1 MKLSDKK
8 SGAPLA
14 GMRVVDLTRVL
25 AGPSCTQILGDL
37 GADVIKIE
45 RPGVGDDARSMGP
58 PYLDSDNPHSLDSG
72 YFLSVN
78 RNKRS
83 LTLNLTQKEGQDI
96 ARALIGM
103 SDIVVESFRRGMLA
117 RWGLDYASV
126 SRGRKDL
133 IYCSLTGFGQTGPYA
148 ARGGYDFLVQALG
161 GLMSVTGEAQGPP
174 MKAVGGL
181 VDIVTGLYAS
191 VALLAAVHHRNEKGE
206 GQYIDMALLDSQVAY
221 LGYVAQNYF
230 LSGKEPGRWGNSH
243 PNIVPYQ
250 LFEAADAPIILA
262 IGNDAQ
268 FRRFCVFAGVEG
280 LAQDERFVSNSQ
292 RVRHREALTAI
303 LAGLIDKHRAR
314 YWLDGLTGVD
324 VPCAPVNTVQQVF
337 ADEHV
342 RARGMTVEM
351 AHVLAEEERVRL
363 VASPMKFEKTKV
375 SYRYAPPRCGEH
387 SVEILRELLDMG
399 EEEIEGLIERGIT
412 SA

>member
-58 PYLDSDNPHSLDSG
+58 PYLDSDNPDSLDSG
-72 YFLSVN
+72 YFMSVN

-96 ARALIGM
+96 ARALIAQ

-117 RWGLDYASV
+117 RWGLDYEHV
-126 SRGRKDL
+126 TRGRADL

-148 ARGGYDFLVQALG
+148 SRGGYDFLVQALG
-161 GLMSVTGEAQGPP
+161 GLMSVTGEAGGSP

-191 VALLAAVHHRNEKGE
+191 VAILAAVHHRHEKGE

-230 LSGKEPGRWGNSH
+230 LSGNEPGRWGNSH

-250 LFEAADAPIILA
+250 LFEAQDAPIILA

-268 FRRFCVFAGVEG
+268 FRRFCAFAGNEA
-280 LAQDERFVSNSQ
+280 LAQDKRFITNSA
-292 RVRHREALTAI
+292 RVRHREALTSI
-303 LAGLIDKHRAR
+303 LSTLIGKQTAR
-314 YWLDGLTGVD
+314 YWLEGLVGVD
-324 VPCAPVNTVQQVF
+324 VPCAPVNTVAQVF

-342 RARGMTVEM
+342 RARGMTVQM
-351 AHVLAEEERVRL
+351 KHALAQEQVRL
-363 VASPMKFEKTKV
+363 VASPMKFEKTPV
-375 SYRYAPPRCGEH
+375 SYRHAPPRCGEH
-387 SVEILRELLDMG
+387 SVEILREQLGMS
-399 EEEIEGLIERGIT
+399 EKEIKGLIERGIT
-412 SA
+412 TT